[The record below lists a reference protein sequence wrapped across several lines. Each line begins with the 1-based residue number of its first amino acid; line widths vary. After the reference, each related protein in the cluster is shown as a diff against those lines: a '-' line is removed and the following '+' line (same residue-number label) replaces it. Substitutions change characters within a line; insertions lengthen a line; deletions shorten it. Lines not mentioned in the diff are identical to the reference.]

1 MRKENNPA
9 AYPSDNKIILLI
21 VFARIF
27 FLRNER
33 MANASLKLLKNTLN
47 LLS

>member
-21 VFARIF
+21 VFARF
-27 FLRNER
+27 FFSETKEWR
-33 MANASLKLLKNTLN
+33 TPH
-47 LLS
+47 

>member
-21 VFARIF
+21 VFAHQIF
-27 FLRNER
+27 FSETKVWR
-33 MANASLKLLKNTLN
+33 TPH
-47 LLS
+47 